1 MKKFLILRV
10 REDKELKVTNFIF
23 LTTQQR
29 CQTPWLHYYEKKLK
43 ISDLNLLSLTPH
55 EDGFLKNLIKKEVCA
70 YA

>member
-10 REDKELKVTNFIF
+10 REDKKPKTTNFIF

-29 CQTPWLHYYEKKLK
+29 CQTPWLLCYEKKLK
-43 ISDLNLLSLTPH
+43 ISNVNFLTLTPQ

>member
-29 CQTPWLHYYEKKLK
+29 CQTPWLHYYEKKQK
-43 ISDLNLLSLTPH
+43 ISNVNFLTLTPH
-55 EDGFLKNLIKKEVCA
+55 EDGFLKNLIKKEVFA